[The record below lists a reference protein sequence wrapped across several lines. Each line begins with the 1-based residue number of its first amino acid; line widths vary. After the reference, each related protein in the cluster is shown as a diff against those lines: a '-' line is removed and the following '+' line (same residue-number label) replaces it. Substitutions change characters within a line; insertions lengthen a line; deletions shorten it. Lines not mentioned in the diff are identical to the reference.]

1 MASSLPSPSLP
12 RKLLRY
18 MSSRLGALHRSQLLV
33 QPMKPVAVSATVAAA
48 AYYQEPARG
57 RHGDGIAADGDAAA
71 RVTSGSNAAAAGRM
85 PPVSSAEESVAKGRP
100 GDATAGRGAG
110 GRSAELAL
118 ASMAKIKKTPK
129 EGKGHYQKTLVF
141 RVLFFAVC
149 NISGTRQTHCLPC
162 VYQKTHDKYKTH
174 GKHNIYRVPK
184 YKVHSKKNTQ

>member
-71 RVTSGSNAAAAGRM
+71 RVPSGLNAAVAGRM
-85 PPVSSAEESVAKGRP
+85 LP
-100 GDATAGRGAG
+100 ATAGRGAG

-129 EGKGHYQKTLVF
+129 EGKGGSGGDHYVASSLVAAGAV
-141 RVLFFAVC
+141 VLLIAK
-149 NISGTRQTHCLPC
+149 RWLA
-162 VYQKTHDKYKTH
+162 K
-174 GKHNIYRVPK
+174 
-184 YKVHSKKNTQ
+184 

>member
-18 MSSRLGALHRSQLLV
+18 MSSRLGALHRSPLLV

-48 AYYQEPARG
+48 AAYYQEPAGG

-129 EGKGHYQKTLVF
+129 EGKGGSGGDHNYVVSSLAAAGAV
-141 RVLFFAVC
+141 VLLHAK
-149 NISGTRQTHCLPC
+149 RWLA
-162 VYQKTHDKYKTH
+162 K
-174 GKHNIYRVPK
+174 
-184 YKVHSKKNTQ
+184 